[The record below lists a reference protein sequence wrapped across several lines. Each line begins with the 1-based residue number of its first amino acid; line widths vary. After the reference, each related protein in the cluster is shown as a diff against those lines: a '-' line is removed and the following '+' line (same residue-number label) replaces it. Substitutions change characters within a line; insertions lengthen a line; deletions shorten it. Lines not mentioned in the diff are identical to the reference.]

1 MYKKLILLI
10 IILFTFLFI
19 TSCSKQTPNNINN
32 FEKNYYVSEVLDGD
46 TIKIYYDRDETS
58 VRLIGIDTP
67 ETHSGNKPLGELGNK
82 AYWFTRN
89 KIYIENE
96 QKPYV
101 FLEFDDN
108 EYGNYGRLLAY
119 VYYKG
124 KDGKMHF
131 LNKEILENGYARP
144 LFYSDTS
151 KHKEDFI
158 EAYKNAFEQRK
169 GIFQF
174 FDSKDRIIEDKNL
187 TDNDIGKIKNVRLK
201 VSNVSSS
208 GSFYH
213 IYSENEN
220 FYISIRRD
228 EYNAF
233 FDTLNLYDL
242 KGKEIMIYG
251 EVWKENGKYEILA
264 RAEFE
269 ITIVE

>member
-1 MYKKLILLI
+1 MYKKISLIVIILLSLLLI
-10 IILFTFLFI
+10 S
-19 TSCSKQTPNNINN
+19 SCSKQTTNNIQNM
-32 FEKNYYVSEVLDGD
+32 EKLYYVSRVIDGD
-46 TIKIYYDRDETS
+46 TIKIYYNGDEVS
-58 VRLIGIDTP
+58 VRFIGIDTP
-67 ETHSGNKPLGELGNK
+67 ETHSGSKPLGELGDK

-89 KIYIENE
+89 KIYTDNA
-96 QKPYV
+96 KKSYV
-101 FLEFDDN
+101 FLEFDNDK
-108 EYGNYGRLLAY
+108 YGNYDRLLAY
-119 VYYKG
+119 IYYKG

-131 LNKEILENGYARP
+131 LNKEILENGWARP

-151 KHKEDFI
+151 KHRDDFI
-158 EAYKNAFEQRK
+158 EAYKKAFEDRK

-174 FDSKDRIIEDKNL
+174 FDSKDRIVEDKDL
-187 TDNDIGKIKNVRLK
+187 TDKDIGKIRNVKLK

-213 IYSENEN
+213 VYSESGN

-233 FDTLNLYDL
+233 FNNLNLYDL

-269 ITIVE
+269 FTIIK